1 MNKEIERK
9 YAIKSLPE
17 DIKIEKVEEIE
28 QAYLYEDRNTSIRI
42 RKMQVKDTI
51 QYIYTVKT
59 KGNTRNT
66 TITELVPNM
75 K

>member
-9 YAIKSLPE
+9 FAVKYLPE
-17 DIKIEKVEEIE
+17 NLKIEKVEEIE
-28 QAYLYEDRNTSIRI
+28 QAYLYEDRNTNVRI
-42 RKMQVKDTI
+42 RKIQVKDVI

-59 KGNTRNT
+59 KGDIRKP
-66 TITELVPNM
+66 TITVLVQNM

>member
-59 KGNTRNT
+59 RGDTRDT
-66 TITELVPNM
+66 EITELAPNM

>member
-9 YAIKSLPE
+9 YAIKSLPV

-42 RKMQVKDTI
+42 RKMQVKNMI

>member
-9 YAIKSLPE
+9 YAIKSLPV

-59 KGNTRNT
+59 KGDTRNT
-66 TITELVPNM
+66 AITELVPNM

>member
-59 KGNTRNT
+59 RGDTRDT
-66 TITELVPNM
+66 AITELAPNM

>member
-9 YAIKSLPE
+9 YAIKSLPV

-51 QYIYTVKT
+51 Q
-59 KGNTRNT
+59 
-66 TITELVPNM
+66 
-75 K
+75 

>member
-9 YAIKSLPE
+9 FAIRYLPE

-28 QAYLYEDRNTSIRI
+28 QAYLYEDRNTNVRI
-42 RKMQVKDTI
+42 RKFQVEDVI
-51 QYIYTVKT
+51 EYIYTVKT
-59 KGNTRNT
+59 IGDIRNPA
-66 TITELVPNM
+66 ITVLVQNM

>member
-9 YAIKSLPE
+9 FAIKSLPE
-17 DIKIEKVEEIE
+17 DIKIESVEEIE

-42 RKMQVKDTI
+42 RKRQVKDTI

-59 KGNTRNT
+59 KGDIRDTA
-66 TITELVPNM
+66 ITELVLNM

>member
-28 QAYLYEDRNTSIRI
+28 QAFLYADANTHIRI
-42 RKMQVKDTI
+42 RKMQVKDKI

-59 KGNTRNT
+59 RGDTRDT
-66 TITELVPNM
+66 AITELAPNM

>member
-9 YAIKSLPE
+9 YAIKSLPK

-59 KGNTRNT
+59 KGDTRNT

>member
-28 QAYLYEDRNTSIRI
+28 QVFLYADANTHIRI
-42 RKMQVKDTI
+42 RKMQVKDKI

-59 KGNTRNT
+59 RGDTGGIQQSRS
-66 TITELVPNM
+66 
-75 K
+75 